1 MKAKRKKKEKKEK
14 NEERI
19 LKLSAGY
26 GKIFKALSEQ
36 VKWENNVHSMVLFV
50 SSREGYMNSYLDL

>member
-1 MKAKRKKKEKKEK
+1 MEVLVETSIVFKKKKMKAKRKKKEKKEK

-26 GKIFKALSEQ
+26 GKIFKA
-36 VKWENNVHSMVLFV
+36 
-50 SSREGYMNSYLDL
+50 YY